1 MNKIPILKV
10 EDFLTER
17 IAYDI
22 CDFLGKSR
30 DDLTIL
36 VEGESSEDKNSL
48 NSKAVAY
55 INFRLGKHIS
65 KVDEEKWLILKEN
78 YIFWKLYEMANIA
91 QDLPVKDKKRELDEL
106 LKTLVDAEATK
117 YQKKGV
123 IVI

>member
-1 MNKIPILKV
+1 MKNIPILKV
-10 EDFLTER
+10 DEFLTER

-22 CDFLGKSR
+22 CDFLGKTR
-30 DDLTIL
+30 EDLTIL
-36 VEGESSEDKNSL
+36 IEGEFNEDKNSL

-65 KVDEEKWLILKEN
+65 KVDSEKWLILKEN
-78 YIFWKLYEMANIA
+78 YIFWKLYEMANIV
-91 QDLPVKDKKRELDEL
+91 QDLPVKDKKKELDEL
-106 LKTLVDAEATK
+106 LKTLIDTEATK